1 MNLGSFKPDWLS
13 PDGTIALACAD
24 MRDVLTQIDPAK
36 IGCVITDPP
45 YEISTNAS
53 GFDGD
58 RKYLKDIRGFTDEG
72 FDPSVISHFPN
83 WMVFCT
89 AKQIPGMFPHVGKD
103 RSWMLVTW
111 NKPNPTPLVKNT
123 YLPDTEYIFHCW
135 SKGCLYGEY
144 ADKSRFI
151 VYPAQQDLWHP
162 NEKPIPVMR
171 KCVKVGS
178 DVGQVVLDPY
188 AGSGT
193 TPVVCAALG
202 RCCIAIERDKRHYAT
217 MLARVRDEISRPR
230 FDFSSQPDAIQRDLL
245 AETV

>member
-1 MNLGSFKPDWLS
+1 
-13 PDGTIALACAD
+13 
-24 MRDVLTQIDPAK
+24 
-36 IGCVITDPP
+36 
-45 YEISTNAS
+45 
-53 GFDGD
+53 
-58 RKYLKDIRGFTDEG
+58 
-72 FDPSVISHFPN
+72 
-83 WMVFCT
+83 
-89 AKQIPGMFPHVGKD
+89 
-103 RSWMLVTW
+103 
-111 NKPNPTPLVKNT
+111 
-123 YLPDTEYIFHCW
+123 
-135 SKGCLYGEY
+135 
-144 ADKSRFI
+144 
-151 VYPAQQDLWHP
+151 
-162 NEKPIPVMR
+162 MR